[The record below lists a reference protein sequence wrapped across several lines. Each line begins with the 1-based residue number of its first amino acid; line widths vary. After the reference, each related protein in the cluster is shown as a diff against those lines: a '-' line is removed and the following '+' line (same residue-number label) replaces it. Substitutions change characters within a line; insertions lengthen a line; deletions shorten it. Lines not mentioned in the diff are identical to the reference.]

1 MSMILHVNV
10 CYSLLLQSSLYGV
23 EDILDYII
31 RRNEEEDEEEYAR
44 IHNVKILRN
53 MALSRAYSYYGLT
66 RKVNIPI
73 ELYKY

>member
-10 CYSLLLQSSLYGV
+10 CYSLPLQSSLYGV
-23 EDILDYII
+23 EDVLDYII
-31 RRNEEEDEEEYAR
+31 RRNEDDEEEYAR
-44 IHNVKILRN
+44 IHNVKILRD

>member
-10 CYSLLLQSSLYGV
+10 FYSLLLQSSSYGV
-23 EDILDYII
+23 EDVLDYII
-31 RRNEEEDEEEYAR
+31 RRNEDEKEEYAR
-44 IHNVKILRN
+44 VHNVKILRD

>member
-31 RRNEEEDEEEYAR
+31 RRNEEEVEEEYAR
-44 IHNVKILRN
+44 IHNVKILRD
-53 MALSRAYSYYGLT
+53 MALSQLIVITA
-66 RKVNIPI
+66 
-73 ELYKY
+73 

>member
-31 RRNEEEDEEEYAR
+31 RRNEEDEEEYAR
-44 IHNVKILRN
+44 IHNVKILRD
-53 MALSRAYSYYGLT
+53 MALSQLIVITA
-66 RKVNIPI
+66 
-73 ELYKY
+73 